1 MDDDSSLIVSLLG
14 RSVSA
19 KSEILNANV
28 RRSKGVIVMSSF
40 ICSSFMAA
48 GDVIIA
54 LFMN

>member
-1 MDDDSSLIVSLLG
+1 MDDDSSLIASLLG